1 MTIRI
6 LTQRDLGQEQCANP
20 NCTCDD
26 AVIYPGQRCHQGA
39 GFAAGY
45 NKHTGVLIL
54 SCAVCDKE
62 ILGVEVA
69 KGPLLQ

>member
-45 NKHTGVLIL
+45 NKHTGLLIL
-54 SCAVCDKE
+54 SCAVCNKE
-62 ILGVEVA
+62 I
-69 KGPLLQ
+69 

>member
-26 AVIYPGQRCHQGA
+26 AVIYPGQRCHQGV

-45 NKHTGVLIL
+45 NKHTGLLIL
-54 SCAVCDKE
+54 SRAVCNKE
-62 ILGVEVA
+62 ILSFEVA
-69 KGPLLQ
+69 KGAPLQ